1 MLKTDRVVIR
11 CFTNTNYDDR
21 PWNQKALG
29 GQSRMVSVDHFG
41 YELRRQLREAAAAG
55 ATELPMTSHDL
66 CRSIRAGTAWLNA
79 CCEAMQQELQD
90 SDIVVQDR
98 NGLGM
103 SVRYKLP
110 RAI

>member
-1 MLKTDRVVIR
+1 M
-11 CFTNTNYDDR
+11 
-21 PWNQKALG
+21 
-29 GQSRMVSVDHFG
+29 SHMVSVDHFG
-41 YELRRQLREAAAAG
+41 YELRRQLREAAADG
-55 ATELPMTSHDL
+55 SKRTPMTSHDL

-79 CCEAMQQELQD
+79 CCEAMEQELQE

-110 RAI
+110 RSGAGSGNVSARC

>member
-1 MLKTDRVVIR
+1 
-11 CFTNTNYDDR
+11 
-21 PWNQKALG
+21 
-29 GQSRMVSVDHFG
+29 
-41 YELRRQLREAAAAG
+41 
-55 ATELPMTSHDL
+55 MTSHDL

-79 CCEAMQQELQD
+79 CCEAMQQELKD